1 MAVRRK
7 RVGLITLSLERERTD
22 LAQAFGRSAVQALEA
37 AGLEVRGGGELVFA
51 TGACI
56 AAARRLQEQEVDC
69 VLLLL
74 GTWVFAPTVVDTLR
88 AVDLPFGIWAEDNP
102 GSFSLTAGGVVH
114 GSLDELGLKHR
125 FFYGS
130 PRSQRLLEEISAFVA
145 GAAGVRALAGRR
157 LAVLGGRVMG
167 MYTTMADI
175 VQVKS
180 LFGVE
185 IEHIDTVRVHLAAEG
200 LPAGA
205 VAGVRKSLDAS
216 FGRVH
221 TPEPVL
227 EKSIRLYLALK
238 AVLEQEGYGIVA
250 VKCQEEMIN
259 SYACFCLAASLLNNE
274 GFTVSC
280 EADINAALTMSL
292 LRTLS
297 GGIAL
302 FGDVNHLDHER
313 GELRIVNC
321 GSMPTLMAGSQKEV
335 SLESQYEYMG
345 RAGGA
350 TTVFSVRKSP
360 VTLARL
366 FRLSGRY
373 AMVAAEG
380 STEEFPR
387 ERFQE
392 ARECWPHALVRLDCD
407 THALL
412 QNIRSNHMHLCFG
425 RHLSALQEFCALK
438 GLECIAL
445 KAGPPAA
452 RG

>member
-1 MAVRRK
+1 MAVRQR

-37 AGLEVRGGGELVFA
+37 AGLEVRGGGELVFQ

-130 PRSQRLLEEISAFVA
+130 PRSRRLIEEISAFA
-145 GAAGVRALAGRR
+145 GGAAGVRALAGRR

-175 VQVKS
+175 IQVKS

-200 LPAGA
+200 LPASA
-205 VAGVRKSLDAS
+205 VAEVRKNLGATL
-216 FGRVH
+216 GRVH
-221 TPEPVL
+221 VSEPML

-238 AVLEQEGYGIVA
+238 AVLQQEGYGIVA

-259 SYACFCLAASLLNNE
+259 SYACFCLAASLLNDE

-280 EADINAALTMSL
+280 EADINAALTMNL

-321 GSMPTLMAGSQKEV
+321 GSMPTLMAASQKEV

-350 TTVFSVRKSP
+350 TTVFSVRSSP

-373 AMVAAEG
+373 ALVAAEG
-380 STEEFPR
+380 ATEEFPR

-407 THALL
+407 TRELV

-425 RHLSALQEFCALK
+425 KHLPALQEFCSLK

-445 KAGPPAA
+445 GPSAPGA

>member
-1 MAVRRK
+1 M
-7 RVGLITLSLERERTD
+7 VGLITLSLARERTD
-22 LAQAFGRSAVQALEA
+22 LAEAFGRNAAQALES
-37 AGLEVRGGGELVFA
+37 AGLKVCGTRELVFE
-51 TGACI
+51 TEQCL
-56 AAARRLQEQEVDC
+56 AAARRLKEENVDC

-130 PRSQRLLEEISAFVA
+130 PKSARLLDEISAFA
-145 GAAGVRALAGRR
+145 SAAACARGLSGRR
-157 LAVLGGRVMG
+157 LAVIGGRVMG

-175 VQVKS
+175 IQVKS

-185 IEHIDTVRVHLAAEG
+185 IEHIDTVRIHMTAESLAAGE
-200 LPAGA
+200 
-205 VAGVRKSLDAS
+205 VAKVKKSLLER
-216 FGRVH
+216 FGKVH
-221 TPEPVL
+221 TEEAIL
-227 EKSIRLYLALK
+227 DKSIRLYIALK
-238 AVLEQEGYGIVA
+238 TVLEKENYEIAA

-259 SYACFCLAASLLNNE
+259 HYACFCLATSLLNNE
-274 GFTVSC
+274 GFTISC
-280 EADINAALTMSL
+280 EADINAALMMSI
-292 LRTLS
+292 LRAAS

-321 GSMPTLMAGSQKEV
+321 GSMPTLMAGSEKKV
-335 SLESQYEYMG
+335 DLENQYEYMG
-345 RAGGA
+345 EAGGA
-350 TTVFSVRKSP
+350 TVVFSVRSSP
-360 VTLARL
+360 VTIARL

-380 STEEFPR
+380 STAEFPR
-387 ERFQE
+387 ERFKE
-392 ARECWPHALVRLDCD
+392 AREYWPHALVRLDCD
-407 THALL
+407 SHDLV

-425 RHLSALQEFCALK
+425 KHLEALREFCRLK
-438 GLECIAL
+438 GLEFIGL
-445 KAGPPAA
+445 A
-452 RG
+452 RGAQ